1 MRSSA
6 LGLALLAAGCATSAL
21 PPAGPL
27 AGAGRDALWTVH
39 RERVAK
45 VQDWYLA
52 GRVALATPEE
62 GWNAALY
69 WTQNEE
75 RYSLR
80 VVAPLGQGSYG
91 IDGGPNQVVMRTPD
105 RRTLTAEDPERLI
118 LAQLGFTLPV
128 FGLRYWVRG
137 IPEPRTP
144 VAAMTV
150 DDRGRMTELEQSGWR
165 IRVLGYEAREG
176 LDLPSK
182 LFLRTDRFKVRIVVQ
197 RWASG

>member
-6 LGLALLAAGCATSAL
+6 LGLALLAAGCATSA
-21 PPAGPL
+21 PPPGEPL
-27 AGAGRDALWTVH
+27 TGAGSDALWTMH

-69 WTQNEE
+69 WTQTEE

-91 IDGGPNQVVMRTPD
+91 LEGGPNQVVMRTPD
-105 RRTLTAEDPERLI
+105 RRTLTAEDPESLI
-118 LAQLGFTLPV
+118 LAQLGWTLPV

-137 IPEPRTP
+137 IPEPLAP

-165 IRVLGYEAREG
+165 INVLGYEARDG

-182 LFLRTDRFKVRIVVQ
+182 LFLQTDRFKVRIVVE
-197 RWASG
+197 RWTSG

>member
-1 MRSSA
+1 MRRSA
-6 LGLALLAAGCATSAL
+6 LGLALLAAGCATST
-21 PPAGPL
+21 PPPEAPSAGP
-27 AGAGRDALWTVH
+27 RDALWTLH

-45 VQDWYLA
+45 VRDWYLA
-52 GRVALATPEE
+52 GRVALATSEE
-62 GWNAALY
+62 GWTVALY

-80 VVAPLGQGSYG
+80 VVGPLGQGSYG
-91 IDGGPNQVVMRTPD
+91 LDGGPNQVVMRTPD
-105 RRTLTAEDPERLI
+105 RRTLSAEDPERLI
-118 LAQLGFTLPV
+118 LAELGWTLPV
-128 FGLRYWVRG
+128 VGLRYWVRG

-165 IRVLGYEAREG
+165 ISVLGYEARDG

-182 LFLRTDRFKVRIVVQ
+182 LFLRTDRFQVRIVVQ
-197 RWASG
+197 RWALG